1 MITHE
6 KLAIAAFVGSIVYIV
21 SILLILQKNET
32 IRVRIRLNITFIWT
46 LAILAWPLIWYNT
59 IDAEYR
65 TLESIP
71 CLLWPVIILGMD
83 INNLMQNT
91 YDNPMIS
98 KRNILSMDA
107 NTICSLT
114 FAVSSVIG
122 AQRHECCRKIFMFA
136 IIACIA
142 FVLPAPHVHTNT
154 MQATMIEAGQKAVLA
169 YATGFL
175 LGGIILTAFK
185 KETLAPTANT

>member
-98 KRNILSMDA
+98 SIQRDRCATTRMLPQNFHVCHHRLHCLCLACTTRAYQYDA
-107 NTICSLT
+107 SY
-114 FAVSSVIG
+114 
-122 AQRHECCRKIFMFA
+122 HD
-136 IIACIA
+136 
-142 FVLPAPHVHTNT
+142 
-154 MQATMIEAGQKAVLA
+154 
-169 YATGFL
+169 
-175 LGGIILTAFK
+175 
-185 KETLAPTANT
+185 